1 MVRPHVSAHTHH
13 TRSIVSMRW
22 RRGLTTVLRAEP
34 GQAGPLRSQPT
45 ANLWPVAVTYIAR
58 GICFI
63 RRHGLRACDDPL
75 PRLQWPHNIR
85 RHRQQHNRACDWAG
99 GAARWGECVQALAWV
114 SVAQCCVVGMFR
126 DPSGPRSRRSS
137 IASRQRSH
145 TPTLPPMLRPRQI
158 SWRCAA
164 PSSQSNTG

>member
-1 MVRPHVSAHTHH
+1 MYARTHTEHRLDALEARADH
-13 TRSIVSMRW
+13 RIAS
-22 RRGLTTVLRAEP
+22 RAEP

-58 GICFI
+58 GICFM

-75 PRLQWPHNIR
+75 RRLQWPHHIR
-85 RHRQQHNRACDWAG
+85 RHRQQHTRACDWAG
-99 GAARWGECVQALAWV
+99 GDSGQLESACKHWHWV

-137 IASRQRSH
+137 IASHQRSH
-145 TPTLPPMLRPRQI
+145 TPHYSPMLRPQQI

-164 PSSQSNTG
+164 PSS